1 MHLLA
6 FCILW
11 ESLLIALCAQFRSLE
26 RDDGNISITYI
37 AFIAKKNIRNR
48 SLNRVY
54 TSLSRI
60 IEGAISACVL
70 INCLITN
77 WSSFC
82 RHVTQSKFV
91 SSQASMAKVKWL
103 HFRKAATVVVAKFI
117 FGGQV
122 CFWWPSL
129 SGKWLNLAR
138 VGIYMATVV
147 LLETFSKIASNP
159 PFRPQGISVIS
170 Y

>member
-48 SLNRVY
+48 SLNRVLHN
-54 TSLSRI
+54 SLQNSI
-60 IEGAISACVL
+60 LAILACVF
-70 INCLITN
+70 INCLITS

-91 SSQASMAKVKWL
+91 SSQASMAKVRWL
-103 HFRKAATVVVAKFI
+103 HFRKAAAVVVAKFI

-122 CFWWPSL
+122 YL
-129 SGKWLNLAR
+129 ESGWILQGLAS
-138 VGIYMATVV
+138 IWQQWY
-147 LLETFSKIASNP
+147 FSK
-159 PFRPQGISVIS
+159 QK
-170 Y
+170 

>member
-37 AFIAKKNIRNR
+37 AFSAKKNIRNR
-48 SLNRVY
+48 SLDRVY
-54 TSLSRI
+54 RDAP
-60 IEGAISACVL
+60 EGAILACVL
-70 INCLITN
+70 INCLIMS

-122 CFWWPSL
+122 YL
-129 SGKWLNLAR
+129 ESGWILQGLVSIK
-138 VGIYMATVV
+138 ISVV

-159 PFRPQGISVIS
+159 PFRPQGITVIS